1 MKPTRSGHPP
11 SVIDLSRRRSWE
23 RQLLRSRGIA
33 LGRLLRI
40 AFNIDAIYEAAER
53 LLKTLRKSGNFEVE
67 YEGSIPF
74 ARCSAVAS

>member
-1 MKPTRSGHPP
+1 
-11 SVIDLSRRRSWE
+11 
-23 RQLLRSRGIA
+23 
-33 LGRLLRI
+33 LRI